1 MNSPNDQ
8 FPNPLPAPTAP
19 PSQEERARRRSARRR
34 RRLFIWAPIL
44 LLATA
49 GASFGGWYWFR
60 GVRAPFNGPTWVAAK
75 ERLQLTIVERG
86 TLESAEN
93 SDVVCRVKAGKKG
106 SSGIIKWVID
116 DGTEVEKG
124 QKLMEIEDSALQED
138 LKEQINTLNN
148 ARAAWISAK
157 ENLLI
162 TESSNF
168 SDIESA
174 KTNLNLAQ
182 IELRKFLGDA
192 IAAKVLPIDTRD
204 ALQRYLISHLEI
216 DLSKQ
221 IEVEGNKTVSDILK
235 NLSDIQGQIELARS
249 DKELALDRASW
260 SQRMLKKGYLSR
272 SQAESDK
279 SKLDSMVFALKKAQV
294 DYDLFRKY
302 TIEKSVTELWSK
314 VKEAERALE
323 RVKTQADSKKNTA
336 LADLDAKKAVYEQQ
350 MDRKTDIEDEIGK
363 CAIYAPQSGLV
374 VYSVSEQ
381 SKYFSG
387 AQQSIVAQ
395 GEPVKEGQ
403 KLMRIPNLSR
413 MLVDTRV
420 HEAMVS
426 KVKGEVNRPT
436 YFTDTVRALLC
447 MDRLPFAAPAAQF
460 AFNELAS
467 EFRDKDFETLYEG
480 QKAGVRVDAN
490 AGKVYKAHVK
500 SVATVASQ
508 ADWSSADVKVYK
520 TMIAVDEAVSNL
532 KPGMSAEVT
541 ILAEESTEPVLT
553 IPIQSVAGS
562 VAMGA
567 KRKIFV
573 IEGGQPHERE
583 IVVGRSNDK
592 LVEVKEGLEEGARV
606 VLNPRPLLGEKSGMK
621 TGTPATRRGVDADE
635 MGGPGG
641 TKKFG
646 GKKGMPPGGPGAM
659 PPGAPGQGGFG
670 PAPQPSGAAI
680 PGSGKQFNRTEGEAK
695 KS

>member
-1 MNSPNDQ
+1 MNSPTDQ
-8 FPNPLPAPTAP
+8 SPNPLQTPATQNQAD
-19 PSQEERARRRSARRR
+19 RARYRAARRR
-34 RRLFIWAPIL
+34 RRVLIWAPIL
-44 LLATA
+44 LLTA
-49 GASFGGWYWFR
+49 AAASYGGWYWFR

-75 ERLQLTIVERG
+75 ERLQLVIVERG

-106 SSGIIKWVID
+106 TSGIIKWVID
-116 DGTEVEKG
+116 DGTQVDKG
-124 QKLMEIEDSALQED
+124 QKIMEIEDSALQED
-138 LKEQINTLNN
+138 LKEQINTVNN

-174 KTNLNLAQ
+174 KTTLNLAE
-182 IELRKFLGDA
+182 IELKKFLGDS
-192 IAAKVLPIDTRD
+192 IATKVLPINARAD
-204 ALQRYLISHLEI
+204 LQNYLISHLEG
-216 DLSKQ
+216 DLNKQ
-221 IEVEGNKTVSDILK
+221 VDVEGTKTVSDVLK

-249 DKELALDRASW
+249 DKEMALDRAAW

-279 SKLDSMVFALKKAQV
+279 SKLDSTAFALKKAQV

-323 RVKTQADSKKNTA
+323 RVKTQADSKRNTA
-336 LADLDAKKAVYEQQ
+336 LADLDAKKAVYQQ
-350 MDRKTDIEDEIGK
+350 QVDRKLDIEDEIGK
-363 CAIYAPQSGLV
+363 CVLFSPQSGLV

-426 KVKGEVNRPT
+426 RVKGEVNRPT
-436 YFTDTVRALLC
+436 FFSDTLRAALA
-447 MDRLPFAAPAAQF
+447 MDRLPFGAASAQF
-460 AFNELAS
+460 AFNEFYS
-467 EFRDKDFETLYEG
+467 VFCDKEFETLYEG
-480 QKAGVRVDAN
+480 QKDGIRVDSN
-490 AGKVYKAHVK
+490 AGKVYRGHVK

-520 TMIAVDEAVSNL
+520 TMVAIDETVANL
-532 KPGMSAEVT
+532 K
-541 ILAEESTEPVLT
+541 
-553 IPIQSVAGS
+553 
-562 VAMGA
+562 
-567 KRKIFV
+567 
-573 IEGGQPHERE
+573 
-583 IVVGRSNDK
+583 
-592 LVEVKEGLEEGARV
+592 
-606 VLNPRPLLGEKSGMK
+606 
-621 TGTPATRRGVDADE
+621 
-635 MGGPGG
+635 
-641 TKKFG
+641 
-646 GKKGMPPGGPGAM
+646 
-659 PPGAPGQGGFG
+659 
-670 PAPQPSGAAI
+670 
-680 PGSGKQFNRTEGEAK
+680 
-695 KS
+695 